1 MRAWRVGQPGPMRS
15 GPLVADECP
24 DPRPGPGEVL
34 LKVRVCGVC
43 RTDLHLAEGDLA
55 PRHPG
60 VIPGHEVVG
69 EVVACGP
76 RATRFSP
83 GDRIGV
89 AWLGGTCG
97 ACRFCLRGQ
106 ENLCLS
112 PVFTGWDRD
121 GGYAELMTVAENFA
135 YRLPSNF
142 SDEEAA
148 PLLCAGIIGYR
159 ALSRAEL
166 PIGGRLGIY
175 GFGGSAHLAAQIA
188 LYRGARV
195 YVMTRSAEARSLA
208 LELGATFAGG
218 ADEQPPDPLD
228 SAILFAPA
236 GGLVPVALRALD
248 RGGTLA
254 VAGIHLSDIPP
265 LALRHG
271 AVPGTPA
278 AQCHGQHPGRRRGV
292 LPHRRGDPAAAHH
305 GVLSVFGGG
314 SGSAGPVGGP
324 DHGRGRA
331 ADGLRVAG
339 TRAGWPGSGRP
350 GRSGPPISRVSL
362 PGAGIR
368 APARPGAGPAGY
380 PPAPAPG
387 RRPRELPTPSAGRAP
402 NARRASGP
410 GSGH

>member
-1 MRAWRVGQPGPMRS
+1 MRAWRVGQPGPMKS

-24 DPRPGPGEVL
+24 DPRAGPGEVL
-34 LKVRVCGVC
+34 VRVRACGVC

-55 PRHPG
+55 PRRPG

-76 RATRFSP
+76 RAARFSP
-83 GDRIGV
+83 GDRVGV
-89 AWLGGTCG
+89 AWLGKTCG
-97 ACRFCLRGQ
+97 SCRFCLRGE

-121 GGYAELMTVAENFA
+121 GGYAELITVAENFA
-135 YRLPSNF
+135 YRLPSGF
-142 SDEEAA
+142 SDEETA

-265 LALRHG
+265 LHYATELFQERQLR
-271 AVPGTPA
+271 
-278 AQCHGQHPGRRRGV
+278 
-292 LPHRRGDPAAAHH
+292 
-305 GVLSVFGGG
+305 SVTANTRADGEEFFRIA
-314 SGSAGPVGGP
+314 SEIPLRPTTVSYPFS
-324 DHGRGRA
+324 A
-331 ADGLRVAG
+331 ADQALLDLSEDRI
-339 TRAGWPGSGRP
+339 T
-350 GRSGPPISRVSL
+350 
-362 PGAGIR
+362 GA
-368 APARPGAGPAGY
+368 AVLLMDSP
-380 PPAPAPG
+380 
-387 RRPRELPTPSAGRAP
+387 
-402 NARRASGP
+402 
-410 GSGH
+410 